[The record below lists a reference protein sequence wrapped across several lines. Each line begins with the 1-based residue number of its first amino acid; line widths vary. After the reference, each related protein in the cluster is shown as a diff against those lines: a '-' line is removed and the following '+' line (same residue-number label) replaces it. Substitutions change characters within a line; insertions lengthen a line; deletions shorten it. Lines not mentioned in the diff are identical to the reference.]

1 MHTTSYFSM
10 DTWMS
15 GTCGYLE
22 LVRSEILRRVIT
34 LLAYSSYT
42 STTFPS
48 TRLNKVRVI
57 HISTSRYY

>member
-1 MHTTSYFSM
+1 
-10 DTWMS
+10 MS
-15 GTCGYLE
+15 CKCGYVE

-57 HISTSRYY
+57 HISTSRYN

>member
-1 MHTTSYFSM
+1 
-10 DTWMS
+10 MS